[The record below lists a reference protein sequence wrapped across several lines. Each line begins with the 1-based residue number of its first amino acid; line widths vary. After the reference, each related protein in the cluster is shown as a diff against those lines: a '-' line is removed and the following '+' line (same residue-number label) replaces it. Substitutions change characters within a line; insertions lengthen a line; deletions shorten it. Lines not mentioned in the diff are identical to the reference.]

1 MDLRYLFGV
10 NMMFKKEGP
19 YAAAVATEKGLFDK
33 NGAAMLVMKLSKA
46 ECDEFNG
53 VKKSV
58 KKKSKKS

>member
-1 MDLRYLFGV
+1 MK
-10 NMMFKKEGP
+10 FKKEGP